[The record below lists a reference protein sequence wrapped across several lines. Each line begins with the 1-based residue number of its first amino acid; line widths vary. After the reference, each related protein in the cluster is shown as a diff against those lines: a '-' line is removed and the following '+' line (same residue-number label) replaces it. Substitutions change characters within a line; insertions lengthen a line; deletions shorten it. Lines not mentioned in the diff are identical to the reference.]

1 LAHIHSLTAKVILHA
16 NHTKYSSILST
27 DPHHQPAIA
36 GHNRGKRAKGEY
48 HRRAEHEAAFPN
60 SQTTVERGCGGC
72 SSQNELMELMPVRD
86 LLLRIPIILILPDH
100 EQETIT
106 KGHSLRPRYLTYID
120 YDLSDVGDVFKKI
133 VYKANEDRHLDAG
146 GFHQEPHL

>member
-1 LAHIHSLTAKVILHA
+1 MQITPNILLYSQPIHTTSLRLQAIIGANALRENIIVVQNMKQLFRILRQPLNGVVAAVLLAGT
-16 NHTKYSSILST
+16 
-27 DPHHQPAIA
+27 
-36 GHNRGKRAKGEY
+36 
-48 HRRAEHEAAFPN
+48 
-60 SQTTVERGCGGC
+60 
-72 SSQNELMELMPVRD
+72 QNELMELMPVRD